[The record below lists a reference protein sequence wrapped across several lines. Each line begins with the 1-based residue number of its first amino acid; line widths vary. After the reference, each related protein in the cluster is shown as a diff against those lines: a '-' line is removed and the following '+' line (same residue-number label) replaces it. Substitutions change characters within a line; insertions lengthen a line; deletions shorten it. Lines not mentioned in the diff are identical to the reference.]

1 MKNVKYDERTHHA
14 AQLASL
20 YCQARHTVSG
30 TLSISCI
37 TVAAAACRVQRVS
50 STCESLGVDSESKCN
65 QFVIKVLFRIFI
77 SKISKLVDTMQRCF
91 YELSQHLFAILAS
104 EALRPQSFSA
114 SHSSTGKTPEGA
126 AAIGDWMGLDFVT
139 WRQ

>member
-1 MKNVKYDERTHHA
+1 LKNVKDDERTHHA
-14 AQLASL
+14 AQLSSL
-20 YCQARHTVSG
+20 YCQACHTVSG

-50 STCESLGVDSESKCN
+50 STCESLDVDSESKYN
-65 QFVIKVLFRIFI
+65 QFVIKVLFRRFI
-77 SKISKLVDTMQRCF
+77 SKISKLVDKMQRCL

-126 AAIGDWMGLDFVT
+126 AAIGDWMGLDFVS

>member
-1 MKNVKYDERTHHA
+1 MKNVKDDERTHHA

-20 YCQARHTVSG
+20 YCQACHTVSG

-50 STCESLGVDSESKCN
+50 STCESLDVDSESKYN
-65 QFVIKVLFRIFI
+65 QFVIKVLFRRFI
-77 SKISKLVDTMQRCF
+77 SKISKLVDKMQRCL
-91 YELSQHLFAILAS
+91 YEFSQHLFAILAS

-126 AAIGDWMGLDFVT
+126 AAIGDWMGLDFVS